1 MTATSAPLD
10 LREPSV
16 PEEIIDLRGRPP
28 GARPALEPG
37 RSGHGAAVIDLAEPE
52 PRVRRRRR
60 AIEPPAETAGTWPL
74 VSLLIRPG
82 TGIEEVAGTIRAAL
96 ACSYPNL
103 EVCVVEDGTV
113 AGLRGFAARTA
124 RQDRR
129 LRVVTLPEPVAG
141 PRAALLA
148 AARRARG
155 EVFAFVDPG
164 SSIAAGELEQAVR
177 SIVSGTGAGTATGG
191 FVWLTDGKAR
201 SVNRYTIAAP
211 KGSRSLALDELL
223 YDVLLDQLG
232 GGKELEVVS
241 TDPFA
246 KPARRRTDRL
256 FQAALVLVGLLV
268 FATLVVTKSGNL
280 GGRNASMPLLVYTIF
295 VTSFM
300 LSRLAAAAFFPR
312 VRRRIKGPRRR
323 SAEAAVYEPTVS
335 FVIPCMNEEGAIE
348 MTVMKCLEADY
359 PPEKVEI
366 IVVNDGSTDTTLGAL
381 LELQERHERL
391 QIVDW
396 RTNRGKRHG
405 MAEGFRRAT
414 GEIIVQLDSDSYI
427 DPSSL
432 RTFVQPFENPDVG
445 AVCAHA
451 DPLNADR
458 NLLTR
463 MQAAYY
469 FMSFRIMKA
478 AESSFMTVFCCSGC
492 SSAYRRRIVLPV
504 LDDWLAETFLGKPV
518 TWGDDRALTNRVL
531 KAGYR
536 TVYTDEARALTICPE
551 NLKTLLKQ
559 QVRWKKGWFVNS
571 MFAAPFVLKRYPFVG
586 LTYFF
591 PLILLTL
598 LTPFMAVRAF
608 VYGPIV
614 TGSFPWFYMVGVV
627 LIAALITVFYRL
639 VERDNRYW
647 PYLFVWSALNMIVLS
662 FILFYALFTIQNRRW
677 GTR

>member
-1 MTATSAPLD
+1 MTSP
-10 LREPSV
+10 
-16 PEEIIDLRGRPP
+16 
-28 GARPALEPG
+28 
-37 RSGHGAAVIDLAEPE
+37 VIDLTEADPPYGGLRNGVLDLTSPE
-52 PRVRRRRR
+52 PRTRRQRRE
-60 AIEPPAETAGTWPL
+60 IEPPAESNGIWPL
-74 VSLLIRPG
+74 VSVLIRTG
-82 TGIEEVAGTIRAAL
+82 TGVEAVATTARATL

-113 AGLRGFAARTA
+113 AGLRAFAARLA
-124 RQDRR
+124 REDRR
-129 LRVVTLPEPVAG
+129 VRVVTLPVPVAG
-141 PRAALLA
+141 PRGALLA
-148 AARRARG
+148 AARRASG
-155 EVFAFVDPG
+155 DVFAFVDPG
-164 SSIAAGELEQAVR
+164 AGIDEGQLEQAVR
-177 SIVSGTGAGTATGG
+177 SIIGGTGAGTLTGG

-201 SVNRYTIAAP
+201 SVNRYTIPAS
-211 KGSRSLALDELL
+211 KGRRALALDQVL
-223 YDVLLDQLG
+223 YDILLAQLG
-232 GGKELEVVS
+232 GGEEFGAPAA
-241 TDPFA
+241 DPFA
-246 KPARRRTDRL
+246 TRAHRRFDVL
-256 FQAALVLVGLLV
+256 FRIALVALGLALFGV
-268 FATLVVTKSGNL
+268 LVVTKSGNL
-280 GGRNASMPLLVYTIF
+280 GSRNTSLPLLVYTIF

-300 LSRLAAAAFFPR
+300 LSRLAGAVFYPR
-312 VRRRIKGPRRR
+312 VRRRISRAHPDAPAG
-323 SAEAAVYEPTVS
+323 VYEPTVS

-348 MTVMKCLEADY
+348 TTITKCLEADY
-359 PPEKVEI
+359 PAEKVEI

-381 LELQERHERL
+381 LELQERYDRV
-391 QIVDW
+391 QIIDW

-427 DPSSL
+427 DPRAL
-432 RTFVQPFENPDVG
+432 RTFVQPFQNPEIG

-451 DPLNADR
+451 DPQNADR

-478 AESSFMTVFCCSGC
+478 AESSFMIVFCCSGC
-492 SSAYRRRIVLPV
+492 SSAYRRELVLPV
-504 LDDWLAETFLGKPV
+504 LDDWLSETFLGKPV

-551 NLKTLLKQ
+551 NMKTLLKQ

-571 MFAAPFVLKRYPFVG
+571 MFAAPFVMRRYPFVG

-608 VYGPIV
+608 IYAPIM
-614 TGSFPWFYMVGVV
+614 TGAFPWFYMVGVV
-627 LIAALITVFYRL
+627 LIASLVTVFYRL
-639 VERDNRYW
+639 VEPENKYW
-647 PYLFVWSALNMIVLS
+647 PYLFIWSALNMIVLS